1 MDNERKVRVTR
12 YSQLSR
18 RLGKQTDN
26 KCGQKIE
33 SEEMSHEN
41 GGK

>member
-1 MDNERKVRVTR
+1 MDNERKVRVVTR

-26 KCGQKIE
+26 KCG
-33 SEEMSHEN
+33 
-41 GGK
+41 